1 MRKSFVG
8 AAILCLLAGCGAAAN
23 TGVST
28 RGAGDAGRAVAR
40 APSSGVS
47 GDATA
52 ALVATGETEAPRAA
66 SWVGAAASSDA
77 LLVGQRE
84 QSVAV
89 WVDVPKAVKMARPP
103 LALGFAIDTSGS
115 MAGIKM
121 VHARGA
127 AQRVL
132 AELADGDFVSLH
144 TFSDNAV
151 RRVPLSA
158 LDAHGRRA
166 ISAVIEELGAS
177 GGTNL
182 FEGVR
187 LAEAE
192 TAFAP
197 PSHSVRRVLV
207 ISDGRATAGV
217 TTPDALAQLA
227 EQGLPRGVQVT
238 AVGVGMDYDEATLN
252 ALAMRSS
259 GRLYHVADSS
269 ELSAIVEREMGLLE
283 STTASGA
290 ELEIVAAPGVTLL
303 NSSGAHTVQTG
314 SVLRVPLGSLHAG
327 QSRELL
333 VRLRVDDATAKPQ
346 RPLLSA
352 RLRFQDLSDSGI
364 ERIQETIARASLT
377 DRADEVVSRA
387 NPRAQA
393 IIAMQQAALFASNA
407 TEQANLGNLAL
418 AEQRLAQAEAELR
431 RGAEQ
436 TKDEHE
442 RGRMLQSAR
451 RISGAQQAMKAAA
464 AAPAPKQRA
473 VGRASALDMN
483 DAAMDLQGF

>member
-8 AAILCLLAGCGAAAN
+8 AAVLCLLAGCGAAAN
-23 TGVST
+23 TGVAT
-28 RGAGDAGRAVAR
+28 RGAGDASREPERIPA
-40 APSSGVS
+40 SDES
-47 GDATA
+47 GDKTA
-52 ALVATGETEAPRAA
+52 AVVATGEPAA
-66 SWVGAAASSDA
+66 LRTSSWVGAAASSDA
-77 LLVGQRE
+77 LLAGQSE

-103 LALGFAIDTSGS
+103 LALGFTIDTSGS
-115 MAGIKM
+115 MAGTKI
-121 VHARGA
+121 VHARAA

-132 AELADGDFVSLH
+132 AELADGDLVSLH
-144 TFSDNAV
+144 TFSDDAV
-151 RRVPLSA
+151 QRVPLSA
-158 LDAHGRRA
+158 LTADGRRG

-187 LAEAE
+187 RAEAAM
-192 TAFAP
+192 AFAP

-217 TTPDALAQLA
+217 TAPDALAQLA

-252 ALAMRSS
+252 ALALRSS
-259 GRLYHVADSS
+259 GRLYHVAESS
-269 ELSAIVEREMGLLE
+269 ELSGIVEREMGLLE
-283 STTASGA
+283 STAASSA

-303 NSSGAHTVQTG
+303 GSSGAHTAQTG
-314 SVLRVPLGSLHAG
+314 STLRVPLGSLHAG

-346 RPLLSA
+346 RALLSA
-352 RLRFQDLSDSGI
+352 RLRFQDLSDGGI

-377 DRADEVVSRA
+377 DRVDEVVLRA

-393 IIAMQQAALFASNA
+393 IIAMQQAALFANNA

-418 AEQRLAQAEAELR
+418 AQQRLAQAEAELR
-431 RGAEQ
+431 RGAEH

-442 RGRMLQSAR
+442 RGRMLASASR
-451 RISGAQQAMKAAA
+451 MSGAQQAMKAAA
-464 AAPAPKQRA
+464 TAPPAKQRA

-483 DAAMDLQGF
+483 DAAMDLKGF